1 MAQEVVV
8 ERSNSAA
15 SANAPHVEKFTI
27 TGTVI
32 DAVSGEPV
40 RKALVQLNGTTR
52 RATFSDNGGRFQFE
66 GVPAGGVSVT
76 AQKPGYFSEQEM
88 ARNGVPPLEV
98 GPNAAPTTLKLY
110 PEAVIFGKVTSSDG
124 VPLEHVSITLTH
136 ITIRDGQRHWDNQG
150 NTGTDVEGRFRFANL
165 RPGTYFVA
173 VAPHTPQVESLLE
186 TDQSPTTGY
195 RGVYYAGAPDMTSA
209 TPLQLAAGQQT
220 EADFSLTEVPVYR
233 VSGTISG
240 YQPNQNVGLQI
251 FDSSGVQVPVGVQ
264 FSPDNGRFDV
274 RGLPAGTY
282 ALKAFSQLTST
293 QNVRAEVHF
302 SLSSDLHNLHL
313 ALAPATTIPVVVN
326 MEAQTTT
333 GRMRRSANQTYSS
346 PPVSA
351 RLLGSGPGSNDAFA
365 SVEGQPGQ
373 QSLIFRNLEPGRYTA
388 RFDPGWPWYVASADY
403 GQTNLLSDDLVI
415 TAGAPAQEMRITLR
429 NDSAE
434 IGGTVNVPDGTTA
447 PVTIIAVPQAGAKA
461 SPRITSFLPPPDKR
475 RAANGNDFG
484 IGMLAPGEYLVFAFD
499 HIDDVEYLS
508 PEGLESYS
516 SRATHIT
523 LSPGQRAK
531 VTLELIRT
539 EGGTN

>member
-1 MAQEVVV
+1 
-8 ERSNSAA
+8 
-15 SANAPHVEKFTI
+15 
-27 TGTVI
+27 
-32 DAVSGEPV
+32 
-40 RKALVQLNGTTR
+40 
-52 RATFSDNGGRFQFE
+52 
-66 GVPAGGVSVT
+66 
-76 AQKPGYFSEQEM
+76 
-88 ARNGVPPLEV
+88 
-98 GPNAAPTTLKLY
+98 
-110 PEAVIFGKVTSSDG
+110 
-124 VPLEHVSITLTH
+124 
-136 ITIRDGQRHWDNQG
+136 
-150 NTGTDVEGRFRFANL
+150 
-165 RPGTYFVA
+165 
-173 VAPHTPQVESLLE
+173 
-186 TDQSPTTGY
+186 
-195 RGVYYAGAPDMTSA
+195 
-209 TPLQLAAGQQT
+209 
-220 EADFSLTEVPVYR
+220 
-233 VSGTISG
+233 
-240 YQPNQNVGLQI
+240 
-251 FDSSGVQVPVGVQ
+251 
-264 FSPDNGRFDV
+264 
-274 RGLPAGTY
+274 
-282 ALKAFSQLTST
+282 LKAFSQLTST

-373 QSLIFRNLEPGRYTA
+373 QSLIFRNLEPGRYSA

-403 GQTNLLSDDLVI
+403 GQTNLLTDDLVI

-447 PVTIIAVPQAGAKA
+447 PVTIVAVPQAGAKA
-461 SPRITSFLPPPDKR
+461 SPRITSFLPPPDRR

-516 SRATHIT
+516 SRATRIT

-531 VTLELIRT
+531 VTLDLIRT